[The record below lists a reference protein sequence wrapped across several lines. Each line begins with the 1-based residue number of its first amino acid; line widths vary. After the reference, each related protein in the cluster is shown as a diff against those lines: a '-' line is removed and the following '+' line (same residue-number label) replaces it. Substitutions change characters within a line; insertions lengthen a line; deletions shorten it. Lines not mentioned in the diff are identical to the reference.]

1 MTAVRRTYLDAD
13 DRAVETS
20 DTVIRADR
28 RHVAY
33 RIGFSS

>member
-1 MTAVRRTYLDAD
+1 MTAVQRTYFDAD

-28 RHVAY
+28 WRVAY
-33 RIGFSS
+33 SIDFSS